1 MTVVRRSAMGIA
13 AFVVRYAAPGCRD
26 WAEGLAREVEFIE
39 GDWAAF
45 WWSLGSM
52 RVLLDRREATVSSLN
67 EAAAQARQFS
77 QALRNGGFAN
87 GRMFAT
93 AFTTLEIFYALNFL
107 NARNIQQRIWCGVVV
122 LTAIY
127 MEIFIAKT
135 VKRRRMAMV
144 PLNDDDAVAWTL
156 YYRSELEQI
165 CSPPFL
171 VALFFP
177 LTLLNVSMLLG
188 DRDGIGGNAFVVALA
203 GLIFACLTLLFLWK
217 RRQFLHQIEAL
228 DAILREAR

>member
-127 MEIFIAKT
+127 IEISMERNI
-135 VKRRRMAMV
+135 RRRRLALV
-144 PLNDDDAVAWTL
+144 PPNDDDAVAWVL
-156 YYRSELEQI
+156 YYKSELEYR
-165 CSPPFL
+165 CSYDFSIRSFIP
-171 VALFFP
+171 LF
-177 LTLLNVSMLLG
+177 LLNASALLAERVGVRGNPVVGML
-188 DRDGIGGNAFVVALA
+188 VE
-203 GLIFACLTLLFLWK
+203 LIFVCLTLFFLWK
-217 RRQFLHQIEAL
+217 RQQFQRQIEAL
-228 DAILREAR
+228 EVILRETR